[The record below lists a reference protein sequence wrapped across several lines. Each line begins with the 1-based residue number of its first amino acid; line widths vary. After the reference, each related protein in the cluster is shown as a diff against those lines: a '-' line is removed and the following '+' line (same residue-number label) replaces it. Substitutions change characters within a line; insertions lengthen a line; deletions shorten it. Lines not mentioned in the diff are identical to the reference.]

1 MKSLE
6 NYSVKLVLKF
16 GMAFKTFRRYVDR
29 SGSRNNATKL
39 LKACNGQGPQIQFAM
54 EYENYDK
61 ELDFLDLATRDIKSI
76 S

>member
-1 MKSLE
+1 M
-6 NYSVKLVLKF
+6 
-16 GMAFKTFRRYVDR
+16 GFKTFRRYVDDSHDR

-39 LKACNGQGPQIQFAM
+39 LIACNGQGPQIQFAM

-61 ELDFLDLATRDIKSI
+61 ELDFLNLATRDIKSI